1 MKASTKKPNNLERL
15 LRFDEIRLLKLLE
28 IIQYSIVALFIGLFA
43 GESYNH
49 LLPNVKQTQ
58 IHNMADFSYVTL
70 MLILFFSGIVVILY
84 YIKKIIELVPFLFS
98 FLSKKY
104 VSNKK
109 NEAIIGVTVALA
121 FIFGKTQHKM
131 THLVTLY
138 QKYLF
143 GTS

>member
-15 LRFDEIRLLKLLE
+15 LRFDEIRILKLLE
-28 IIQYSIVALFIGLFA
+28 IVQYSIFALFIGLFA
-43 GESYNH
+43 GESYNK
-49 LLPNVKQTQ
+49 LLPNVQQIQ
-58 IHNMADFSYVTL
+58 IHNKTDLSYVTL
-70 MLILFFSGIVVILY
+70 LMILFFSGMVVILY
-84 YIKKIIELVPFLFS
+84 YIKKIVELVPFFFS
-98 FLSKKY
+98 FVSKKY

-143 GTS
+143 GSS